1 MCASYGAVAA
11 TLVST
16 RSTVPGTLARA
27 AALTLAAVSP
37 VSSVSVLPLT
47 VCPPRDGSCLA
58 GVVVVLLDAAGVAVV
73 DVAAP
78 ATAEPLTAAAP
89 TTATVTSL
97 ERILDMTVLLVWWGD
112 FCGAWTSPPRGP
124 QGLPENHLSAQ
135 AVAPLPSDLCPAQ
148 HFRVD

>member
-1 MCASYGAVAA
+1 MCAAYGALEA

-58 GVVVVLLDAAGVAVV
+58 AVVVVLLDAAGVAVV
-73 DVAAP
+73 EVAAP
-78 ATAEPLTAAAP
+78 ATAEALTAAAP
-89 TTATVTSL
+89 TTAAVTSL

-112 FCGAWTSPPRGP
+112 FAEHGAH
-124 QGLPENHLSAQ
+124 LPEDRKNVL
-135 AVAPLPSDLCPAQ
+135 
-148 HFRVD
+148 RIT